1 MVSEINGKLFAEMII
16 QGAQNLSNHAD
27 LVDSLNVYTVPDGD
41 TGTNMNLTMT
51 SGREAVEQNLS
62 QHIGELGKT
71 FSKGLLMG
79 ARGNSGVI
87 LSQIFRGFCKQLED
101 LEVINAQQLADSFQ
115 AGVDTAYK
123 AILKPVEGTILTVA
137 RDAGAAAQA
146 KVTETTDCIELLSF
160 IVAEA
165 EKSLENTPNLLP
177 VLKEVGVVDSGGKG
191 LVLVYEGFLSAL
203 KGETIDAQVT
213 KLDKDTLVNEAHDFH
228 GVINTEDIEFG
239 YCTEMMVR
247 FGKDKKAFDEQQFRN
262 DMSAFGDSL
271 LVINDD
277 EIVKVHVHTEK
288 PGDVFNYGQQY
299 GELIKLKVEN
309 MREQHREVVKKEE
322 SNSSNNTASHEVE
335 TEVITISMGDGI
347 SELFKSMGA
356 THVISGGQTMNPS
369 TEDIVKVIEQSKCK
383 RAIILPNNKN
393 IMMACEQAASIV
405 DAEAVVVPSKSI
417 PQGIAALFNYD
428 EADSLSDNKARMNET
443 LSVVSSG
450 AITYAVRD
458 TKIDGIEIKK
468 DEFMGLIEDKIVTS
482 NPVLIDAAQSLLETM
497 IAEDSEIVTLIVGAE
512 ANQSETDAIVS
523 WVEANYEDVELDV
536 HQGDQPV
543 YPYLFSVE

>member
-335 TEVITISMGDGI
+335 TAVITISMGDGI

>member
-27 LVDSLNVYTVPDGD
+27 LVDSLNVYPVPDGD

-335 TEVITISMGDGI
+335 TAVITISMGDGI

-393 IMMACEQAASIV
+393 IMMASEQAASIV

-512 ANQSETDAIVS
+512 ANQSETVAIVS